1 MMGRH
6 KLKCAAVGL
15 AASALFTF
23 AGPLVASAHADT
35 SPMPVPVEQGLG
47 SQDGKVTFT
56 LYVLPGVKVNVI
68 RKWDSFNNCVSE
80 DGTEYRDYRP
90 AGTNIGGKGYG
101 VLHMSVTIKS
111 GGACGAERSR
121 MHWDV
126 SFPGYKS
133 GSADVSIGQL
143 MAGAGFFP
151 GCEGTSG
158 SVACGFIKT
167 PPFNYIDPY
176 VH

>member
-6 KLKCAAVGL
+6 GLKCVAAGL

-23 AGPLVASAHADT
+23 AGPLVGSAHADS
-35 SPMPVPVEQGLG
+35 SPTPAPVEQGLG
-47 SQDGKVTFT
+47 TQGGKVTFT
-56 LYVLPGVKVNVI
+56 LYVPPGVKVNVI
-68 RKWDSFNNCVSE
+68 RKWDSFNNCVE
-80 DGTEYRDYRP
+80 QDGTEYRDYRP
-90 AGTNIGGKGYG
+90 AGTNIDGKGYG
-101 VLHMSVTIKS
+101 VLDVSVTVKDDH
-111 GGACGAERSR
+111 ACALERSR

-133 GSADVSIGQL
+133 GSADVSIGQP
-143 MAGAGFFP
+143 MAGMGYYA

-158 SVACGFIKT
+158 DVRCDFVRT

-176 VH
+176 VS